1 MVLKLEDKK
10 AIVTDVAAMAASAT
24 SAVAAH
30 YRGLTVAEMTEL
42 RVKARQ
48 AEVYMR
54 VVRNT
59 LARRAVQETP
69 FACLQEVLVGPML
82 LLFSQQDPGA
92 AARLVRDFVRDHE
105 KLEVKVLALG
115 GRLLDAKELKT
126 IADLPTREQALSML
140 AGVMLAP
147 VTKLVRTLA
156 EPYAMLTRTVAAV
169 RDKKQAG

>member
-1 MVLKLEDKK
+1 VVLKLEDKK

>member
-10 AIVTDVAAMAASAT
+10 AIVEEVAVVAAAAT

-69 FACLQEVLVGPML
+69 FACLQDALIGPML

-105 KLEVKVLALG
+105 KLEVKALAMG

-126 IADLPTREQALSML
+126 VADLPTREHALGML
-140 AGVMLAP
+140 VGVMIAP
-147 VTKLVRTLA
+147 ITKLVRTLA
-156 EPYAMLTRTVAAV
+156 EPYARLTRTVAAV
-169 RDKKQAG
+169 RDKKQAD

>member
-1 MVLKLEDKK
+1 MKLENKK
-10 AIVTDVAAMAASAT
+10 TVVEEVAVIAAAAK

-30 YRGLTVAEMTEL
+30 YRGLTVGEITEL

-48 AEVYMR
+48 ADVYMR
-54 VVRNT
+54 IVRNT
-59 LARRAVQETP
+59 LARRAVKETP

-92 AARLVRDFVRDHE
+92 AARLVRDYARDHE
-105 KLEVKVLALG
+105 KLEVRALAIG
-115 GRLLDAKELKT
+115 GRLLEAKQLAEV
-126 IADLPTREQALSML
+126 ADLPTLEQALGML
-140 AGVMLAP
+140 AGVMIAP

-169 RDKKQAG
+169 RDKKQVS